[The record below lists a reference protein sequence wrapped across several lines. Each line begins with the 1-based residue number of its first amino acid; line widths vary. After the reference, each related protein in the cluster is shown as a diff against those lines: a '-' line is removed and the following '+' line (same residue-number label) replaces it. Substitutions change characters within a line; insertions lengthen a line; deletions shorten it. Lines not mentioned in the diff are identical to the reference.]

1 MANFFS
7 KLQIFLK
14 SRKIF
19 KNWYIY
25 PSIYYKIINKTH
37 PIFETRTGLKIKIRK
52 YSTDLMA
59 LTHVWLIEEYKTKN
73 FQIKNNDII
82 IDVGAHIGLFSLYAS
97 QFCKSGSIYSF
108 EPVKENYQLFLE
120 NTRINNLKQIKPFN
134 LAVSNSNSDVTLY
147 LNEDESGH
155 SMFSESSKTI
165 TVKSISLQ
173 QIFDDNQIKNCNFL
187 KLDCEGTEYEI
198 LENLPISYF
207 NKIEKIIIEYH
218 MADTHPELLSK
229 LKKLLISQNYNIEI
243 KKLFSDI
250 GFLYASKN

>member
-1 MANFFS
+1 
-7 KLQIFLK
+7 
-14 SRKIF
+14 
-19 KNWYIY
+19 
-25 PSIYYKIINKTH
+25 
-37 PIFETRTGLKIKIRK
+37 
-52 YSTDLMA
+52 
-59 LTHVWLIEEYKTKN
+59 
-73 FQIKNNDII
+73 
-82 IDVGAHIGLFSLYAS
+82 
-97 QFCKSGSIYSF
+97 
-108 EPVKENYQLFLE
+108 
-120 NTRINNLKQIKPFN
+120 
-134 LAVSNSNSDVTLY
+134 
-147 LNEDESGH
+147 
-155 SMFSESSKTI
+155 MFSESLKTI

-173 QIFDDNQIKNCNFL
+173 RIFDDNQIKNCNFL